1 MSMRERC
8 KPVYNVIVSQITSV
22 NLTVTLTVL
31 FVLIQTEQ
39 KYKTVSCFLMDYTT
53 VSLSVQCFLQ

>member
-1 MSMRERC
+1 MRERR
-8 KPVYNVIVSQITSV
+8 KPVYSVIVSQITSM

-31 FVLIQTEQ
+31 FILIQIEQ

-53 VSLSVQCFLQ
+53 VSLSVPCFLQ